1 MKTALAR
8 CGAVMLCLLLLS
20 VGACSIGQPQVSK
33 IATPPDPPPVPRAK
47 PLPASQIQLA
57 TVAAPAGQ
65 STAVWQAPAPSAG
78 QSTTV
83 WQAPTASGG
92 RMYVVRRGDTV
103 YGIARLHG
111 VPTRAVIDAN
121 GLRPPY
127 ELAIGQSLTV
137 PSTRIHVVGR
147 GDTVYGISRRYGVDM
162 AELVRMNAI
171 ASPYQIAKGQ
181 RLIIPGA
188 ARVSTTVAKL
198 DVQAAPLPAT
208 VPATATTVAAAKTQ
222 TGLQPAVLPAPK
234 SVAAS
239 VGPIPKPPPRAS
251 EKFLWPVKGKLVLN
265 YGPKK
270 SGLHN
275 DGINIAAP
283 RGAPVLAAE
292 NGVVAYA
299 GNELRGFG
307 NLLLIKHADG
317 WMTAYAHN
325 EAILVSRG
333 EPVRRGQIVARV
345 GDSGNVTAPQLH
357 FEIRKGTRAVNPNG
371 LLGRHA
377 A

>member
-1 MKTALAR
+1 MRRGTARPLQWDAVQRLGLALA
-8 CGAVMLCLLLLS
+8 LCLLLLGA
-20 VGACSIGQPQVSK
+20 GACSVGQPQVSK
-33 IATPPDPPPVPRAK
+33 LATPSDPPPVPRAK
-47 PLPASQIQLA
+47 PLPSSQMQPA
-57 TVAAPAGQ
+57 TAAAPAAQ
-65 STAVWQAPAPSAG
+65 STAVWQAPPALPS
-78 QSTTV
+78 S
-83 WQAPTASGG
+83 G
-92 RMYVVRRGDTV
+92 RMHVVRRGDTV
-103 YGIARLHG
+103 YGISRLHG
-111 VPTRAVIDAN
+111 VPIRTVVDAN

-127 ELAIGQSLTV
+127 TLAVGQSLVV
-137 PSTRIHVVGR
+137 PSTRTHVVGR

-162 AELVRMNAI
+162 AELVRTNAI
-171 ASPYQIAKGQ
+171 APPYKIAKGQ

-188 ARVSTTVAKL
+188 AKVPSALAKL
-198 DVQAAPLPAT
+198 DVQAARPPAA
-208 VPATATTVAAAKTQ
+208 VPVPATTVATTRTQ
-222 TGLQPAVLPAPK
+222 AGLQPAILPAPK
-234 SVAAS
+234 TVAAS

-275 DGINIAAP
+275 DGINIAAA
-283 RGAPVLAAE
+283 RGTPVLAAE

-325 EAILVSRG
+325 ESILVSRG